1 MSVLIDN
8 NTKVIVQGITGRD
21 GSFHAAK
28 MKEYGTQVVGGTS
41 PGKGGQQVDGIPVFN
56 TVKEAV
62 AATGADTSIIFVPA
76 PFAKDAMLE
85 AIDGGVKLV
94 VCITEGVPVLDAV
107 EAQNY
112 ARVKGVKVIGPNCP
126 GLISPGKSMVGIMP
140 TGVFKQGHT
149 GVISRSGTLTY
160 EVVYDLVE
168 SGLGISTA
176 VGVGGDPVVGLYF
189 EDLLQMFQDDLETDS
204 IAMIGEIGGDAEE
217 RAAEFIKAH
226 VTKPVA
232 VFISGRQAPPGKQMG
247 HAGAI
252 ISGGSGSAEG
262 KIKALEAAGVPVAD
276 ETRLLPELL
285 KARL

>member
-189 EDLLQMFQDDLETDS
+189 EDLLQMFQDDPETDS

-285 KARL
+285 KPRL

>member
-189 EDLLQMFQDDLETDS
+189 EDLLQMFQDDPETDY